1 MIFVSRRYKPR
12 RSERKMVEKSVEYA
26 NKQML
31 SIQDL
36 GKYLPDDFRES
47 ILNIIRLELITAY
60 RRGFNDATKFE

>member
-1 MIFVSRRYKPR
+1 
-12 RSERKMVEKSVEYA
+12 MVEKSVEYA